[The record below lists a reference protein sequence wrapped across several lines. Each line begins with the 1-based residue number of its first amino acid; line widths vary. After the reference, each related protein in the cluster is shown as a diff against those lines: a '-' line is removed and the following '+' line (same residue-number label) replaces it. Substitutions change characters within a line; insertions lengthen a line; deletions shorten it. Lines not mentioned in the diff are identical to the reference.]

1 MTTEFSDL
9 NLHPELVRAVTERG
23 YATPTPIQA
32 ALIPVMMTGADVI
45 GQAQTGTGKTAAFAL
60 PLLHNLEP
68 NQKHIQSLVLAPTRE
83 LALQVAEAI
92 SEYGQFHNVRV
103 LAVYGGQA
111 YMPQINQLRRGVD
124 VVVGTPGRLMD
135 LMRKNVLDINHIRTV
150 VLDEADEMLSMGFIE
165 DIETILA
172 ATPAER
178 QTALFSA
185 TMPAEIRRLA
195 DKYMRDP
202 QSILIERNQMTSA
215 QIEQRYYFVNLG
227 EKTAALTRMF
237 EMEEVT
243 SALIFVHTRAET
255 GELASELTRR
265 GYPSEALNGDLSQ
278 DARER
283 TLNRFRN
290 GQVTVLVATDVAAR
304 GLDIDD
310 ISHVFN
316 YELPHDPEIYIHR
329 IGRTGRAG
337 KTGIAITLVAPRE
350 KRRLRQV
357 EGLTR
362 QKLKEMPVPTEQ
374 DIIAFREEKLM
385 NQFRVWLA
393 RGRCKTERTLVEQ
406 LVAEGH
412 DPLEVAAVA
421 IKIVR
426 AEEKQR
432 PIAAVNVVEEPK
444 PRAFE
449 RAFERSER
457 YKGGRGERP
466 SAGSGRF
473 ADRGAKSSRD
483 FGGKTFRDSGG
494 KTSHEPGMVR
504 LSIRLG
510 KEHGIRPNDIVG
522 AIAAHADI
530 PGSVI
535 GKITIQDRNSMVDV
549 PENLVGKVLA
559 KAANAQIRK
568 QPLELQK
575 A

>member
-1 MTTEFSDL
+1 VS
-9 NLHPELVRAVTERG
+9 
-23 YATPTPIQA
+23 
-32 ALIPVMMTGADVI
+32 
-45 GQAQTGTGKTAAFAL
+45 
-60 PLLHNLEP
+60 
-68 NQKHIQSLVLAPTRE
+68 
-83 LALQVAEAI
+83 
-92 SEYGQFHNVRV
+92 
-103 LAVYGGQA
+103 
-111 YMPQINQLRRGVD
+111 
-124 VVVGTPGRLMD
+124 
-135 LMRKNVLDINHIRTV
+135 
-150 VLDEADEMLSMGFIE
+150 
-165 DIETILA
+165 
-172 ATPAER
+172 
-178 QTALFSA
+178 
-185 TMPAEIRRLA
+185 
-195 DKYMRDP
+195 
-202 QSILIERNQMTSA
+202 IERDQMTSA
-215 QIEQRYYFVNLG
+215 MIEQRYYFVNLG

-237 EMEEVT
+237 EIEEVT

-316 YELPHDPEIYIHR
+316 YELPHDAEIYIHR

-357 EGLTR
+357 EALTR
-362 QKLKEMPVPTEQ
+362 QKLKEVAVPTAE
-374 DIIAFREEKLM
+374 DIRVFREEKLM

-393 RGRCKTERTLVEQ
+393 RGRCKTERVLVEQ

-421 IKIVR
+421 MKIVR

-432 PIAAVNVVEEPK
+432 PIATVNPVEQPK
-444 PRAFE
+444 PQAFE

-457 YKGGRGERP
+457 YKGGRSERS
-466 SAGSGRF
+466 SAGNGRF
-473 ADRGAKSSRD
+473 ADRGARASRD
-483 FGGKTFRDSGG
+483 FGGKPSRDSGG
-494 KTSHEPGMVR
+494 KISHEPGMVR
-504 LSIRLG
+504 LSLRLG
-510 KEHGIRPNDIVG
+510 KQHGIRPNDIVG
-522 AIAAHADI
+522 AIAGSADI
-530 PGSVI
+530 PGAVI
-535 GKITIQDRNSMVDV
+535 GKITIQDRDSMVDV
-549 PENLVGKVLA
+549 PENLVNKVLA
-559 KAANAQIRK
+559 KAANAQIRR